1 LWQNKLHKYYFLLI
15 GLVFYTLYYVFAD
28 REPPAMELY
37 IQRDATE
44 LDGPIKGGRQLAP
57 QYFGDTKM
65 RSLIFRTAIAALFIS
80 TPFATAY
87 AASGGSHGSHDSGGS
102 RTSHEGRSV
111 SNARQNFNRIEL
123 DDESNEGTTSPS
135 YLFGSHMD
143 THSMFHLN

>member
-1 LWQNKLHKYYFLLI
+1 
-15 GLVFYTLYYVFAD
+15 V
-28 REPPAMELY
+28 ELF

-44 LDGPIKGGRQLAP
+44 LDGPIKGGRQFALNTLETP
-57 QYFGDTKM
+57 KM

-102 RTSHEGRSV
+102 RASHEGRSV

-135 YLFGSHMD
+135 YLFGSHMG
-143 THSMFHLN
+143 THSMIHLN